1 MTEVQTSSVAK
12 IIEKIEEYVEYGTLD
27 KKMSKFNIPDDG
39 TAPLVKKVK
48 VNTIID
54 KKEKELRFDGATR
67 FMVLPNNRLFILM

>member
-1 MTEVQTSSVAK
+1 
-12 IIEKIEEYVEYGTLD
+12 
-27 KKMSKFNIPDDG
+27 MSKFNIPDDG